1 MSRIHFLKQFAVE
14 DRHYN
19 TKKVLDDMINSDE
32 YNDRFVAA
40 NHPDLSPDQI
50 GKLSKDP
57 EYVVRISIARRKDV
71 PIRHL
76 YNLHHDEYGSVRTY
90 AQLNPISDTAE
101 FKKYHPGA
109 T

>member
-19 TKKVLDDMINSDE
+19 TKKVLDDMIEGE

-40 NHPDLSPDQI
+40 NHPDLSHDQM

-57 EYVVRISIARRKDV
+57 EYVVRISIARRPDIPVK
-71 PIRHL
+71 HL
-76 YNLHHDEYGSVRTY
+76 YRLHHDEYGSVRFY
-90 AQLNPISDTAE
+90 AEQNPVSKTAE
-101 FKKYHPGA
+101 FQKYHPGA